1 VHDDWPFYTDQEK
14 QILKRY
20 GVQSKWKSFFTN
32 SLRCTPFYLLR
43 GERMNEKNLF
53 SLSLSLSVCHG
64 CHSLSVCVGSG
75 SGDWSDCC
83 CNLGQFGTSCL
94 CVLRHEGEGNWCLCV
109 FFFILFIFQLKIRT
123 GLSGLAIVGCRFSYL
138 CVIWSNKLTESA
150 TTQWTGTECI
160 ERELRTAVL

>member
-53 SLSLSLSVCHG
+53 SLSVSVCHG
-64 CHSLSVCVGSG
+64 CHSLCVCVGSG

-94 CVLRHEGEGNWCLCV
+94 CVLRREGEGNWCLCV
-109 FFFILFIFQLKIRT
+109 FFFFYIIYFSTKNSNRIIWFGHRRMSIQLFVCNL
-123 GLSGLAIVGCRFSYL
+123 
-138 CVIWSNKLTESA
+138 
-150 TTQWTGTECI
+150 I
-160 ERELRTAVL
+160 E